1 VIEFYKWV
9 DGGLIELQKRFIAM
23 FVCMLIF
30 IGSLSLTAMAA
41 DEAAETLTIKGD
53 GVSRVLTFSRAELEA
68 MQPGI
73 VQNIY
78 SATNNYPTNKT
89 MYRRGISL
97 EYLLAQA
104 GLKDSA
110 KVLKFIS
117 SDGYSRTFT
126 RQELVNDLRYYFAST
141 GTASPVPTII
151 AWADSSKGFDTMAE
165 MELALTMGQR
175 VLEEQTNPW
184 FVKYLQTIE
193 VSTDEPEQ
201 WPPVTFL
208 KTPGSNGVSIAM
220 QHPNF
225 DMVKIYYTTDG
236 SNPGLNS
243 PVYNISASYYQPQL
257 NQPIVI
263 TSDKEIRA
271 VAIGAGKANS
281 AAASTT
287 VVFAGA
293 AFSDLGDYPWARL
306 AIEDLFRKGI
316 INGMGESRFAPQEGL
331 TRAQFAKMA
340 VLALGETPQSAGSSR
355 FSDIKPGDWFYGYVE
370 KAAAMG
376 LLKGYPDGTF
386 RPEQALSREEMLT
399 IAVQALNVK
408 VEGSAAA
415 ELLAPFAGEN
425 RISDWARV
433 AVCQAERLRLLEHGH
448 MVTETGQ
455 GLAFDAQQQASRA
468 EAAFTIHAML
478 QQ

>member
-1 VIEFYKWV
+1 MP
-9 DGGLIELQKRFIAM
+9 KRF
-23 FVCMLIF
+23 VSMLVTMLVLAIC
-30 IGSLSLTAMAA
+30 LTVNAA
-41 DEAAETLTIKGD
+41 AAEEATETLTIKGD
-53 GVSRVLTFSRAELEA
+53 GVSREMTFSRAELEA
-68 MQPGI
+68 MQAGI
-73 VQNIY
+73 VQTVY
-78 SATNNYPTNKT
+78 SATNNYPSNKT

-110 KVLKFIS
+110 KVLKFTS

-126 RQELVNDLRYYFAST
+126 RQELLTDARYYFADP
-141 GTASPVPTII
+141 GTAAPVPAII

-175 VLEEQTNPW
+175 VKEEQTHPW

-193 VSTDEPEQ
+193 VSTTAPEQ
-201 WPPVTFL
+201 WPPVTFS
-208 KTPGSNGVSIAM
+208 KAPGPNGVSVAM

-225 DMVKIYYTTDG
+225 DAVKIYYTTDG
-236 SNPGLNS
+236 SNPTLHSN
-243 PVYNISASYYQPQL
+243 VYNISASYYQPQL
-257 NQPIVI
+257 NQPIVVAGD
-263 TSDKEIRA
+263 TEIRA
-271 VAIGAGKANS
+271 TAIGAGKANS
-281 AAASTT
+281 VVASTT

-293 AFSDLGDYPWARL
+293 GFSDLGDYPWARL
-306 AIEDLFRKGI
+306 AIEELYRQGI
-316 INGMGESRFAPQEGL
+316 VNGMGGSRFAPEEGL

-340 VLALGETPQSAGSSR
+340 VLAVGETPQTGGSSR
-355 FSDIKPGDWFYGYVE
+355 FSDIKTSDWFYGYVE
-370 KAAAMG
+370 KAAALG
-376 LLKGYPDGTF
+376 LIKGYPEGIF
-386 RPEQALSREEMLT
+386 RPDQALSREEMLT

-408 VEGSAAA
+408 VEGPAAA
-415 ELLAPFAGEN
+415 DLLAPFAGET

-433 AVCQAERLRLLEHGH
+433 NVCQAERLGLLEHGH
-448 MVTETGQ
+448 MVTENGQ

>member
-1 VIEFYKWV
+1 M
-9 DGGLIELQKRFIAM
+9 QKRFIAI

-30 IGSLSLTAMAA
+30 IGSLSLTARAA

-53 GVSRVLTFSRAELEA
+53 GVSREMTFSRAELEA
-68 MQPGI
+68 MQAGI
-73 VQNIY
+73 VQTVY
-78 SATNNYPTNKT
+78 SATNNYPSNKT

-110 KVLKFIS
+110 KVLKFTS

-126 RQELVNDLRYYFAST
+126 RQELLIDPRYYFANT
-141 GTASPVPTII
+141 GAAAPVPAII

-175 VLEEQTNPW
+175 VKEEQTHPW

-193 VSTDEPEQ
+193 VSTAEPEQ
-201 WPPVTFL
+201 WPQVTFS
-208 KTPGSNGVSIAM
+208 KAPGPNGVSVAM

-225 DMVKIYYTTDG
+225 DAVKIYYTTDG
-236 SNPGLNS
+236 SKPNLNS

-257 NQPIVI
+257 NQPIVVAGD
-263 TSDKEIRA
+263 TEIRA
-271 VAIGAGKANS
+271 VAIGAGKADS
-281 AAASTT
+281 EVASTA

-293 AFSDLGDYPWARL
+293 GFSDLGNYPWARL
-306 AIEDLFRKGI
+306 AIEALYRKGI

-340 VLALGETPQSAGSSR
+340 VLAVGETPQSAGSSR
-355 FSDIKPGDWFYGYVE
+355 FSDIKTGDWFYGYVE

-386 RPEQALSREEMLT
+386 RPEQALSRQEMLT

-408 VEGSAAA
+408 VEGPAAA
-415 ELLAPFAGEN
+415 ELLAPFAGET

-433 AVCQAERLRLLEHGH
+433 NVCQAERLGLLEHGH
-448 MVTETGQ
+448 MVTENGQ